1 MDAGVRGT
9 VGEAR
14 EGVVEEE
21 EGEEV
26 SSFPRGWCEEKP
38 LAVVAEVKK
47 DGAEEEV
54 MKEAEEQ
61 MWGVGEVV
69 MKGEVVEE
77 EEWMEDQG

>member
-1 MDAGVRGT
+1 M
-9 VGEAR
+9 
-14 EGVVEEE
+14 
-21 EGEEV
+21 
-26 SSFPRGWCEEKP
+26 
-38 LAVVAEVKK
+38 VAEVKK
-47 DGAEEEV
+47 EGAEEEG